1 MKKFLV
7 NARDGLLTGRYNLTI
22 LAFAFAFVALVFPDA
37 AFAQRT
43 SSNPF
48 DIATGATD
56 DIMSSLQTFALA
68 VGGIGMISCL
78 LLGFF
83 GKLNWK
89 WVATGIGVSF
99 AIAIVPSTITWLGSL
114 GRS

>member
-1 MKKFLV
+1 MKKHLV
-7 NARDGLLTGRYNLTI
+7 NFRDGLMTGRYNL
-22 LAFAFAFVALVFPDA
+22 AFMAFMFALVSFVLPQE
-37 AFAQRT
+37 AFAQAAQVD
-43 SSNPF
+43 PF
-48 DIATGATD
+48 DTATRATGG
-56 DIMSSLQTFALA
+56 IMNGLQTFALA

-99 AIAIVPSTITWLGSL
+99 AIAIVPGTITWLGGLS
-114 GRS
+114 R